1 MHRKYLA
8 LMIWALLAMSS
19 RGWCRDRVIMHLSF
33 DDDQNTTFE
42 YGKRRRQL
50 ATKDVVSGASFRIAG
65 LAEYSLGVSGTALRF
80 DGFSSYVEGVPF
92 DSTEDHEEEE
102 DEFEMP
108 RAISVEAWIAL
119 GAYPWNWAPILTI
132 GKYKITGFYFGV
144 DSHGRLGFHMSDA
157 TSVWHECNSP
167 ANPNTKLGLDLK
179 KWYHVVGTYSPD
191 QGMAVYINGRLAGT
205 YNDFQFDYGIAYSDM
220 DKGFRIGMNREDLAP
235 TEPIRDWATYPS
247 QYTFDGIIDEIKL
260 HGKALTAEEIR
271 RIYKSIQPRKKPDL
285 PERRFPTVKPSGRFG
300 ANYTRLN
307 YYPQWDAIWPVGDHL
322 DVVVQFDEYPTKV
335 MFWRGT
341 RYSPCLV
348 SENGKWLADQSRE
361 TGNNW
366 FMSEGPREDM
376 PTGCIE
382 HMSDTQ
388 CRSSR
393 VAIIEDNDARV
404 VVNWRYLQMDVRFRQ
419 QDVPNNTGFGQWG
432 NELYYIYPDGLGVR
446 KVLPGY
452 GGWQETIFLNEPGT
466 RPEDNVELQAC
477 TLVNMEGDSKA
488 YTWEHGYP
496 EFDLDGACIQMI
508 NFKSRFKPFII
519 FRDGGGFEVFNLEVR
534 PAYSHF
540 PWWNHWPVAQTIS
553 DGRSC
558 NAPDRAAHSS
568 LSWGDPGGEAALY
581 GMTDQPAVSLAE
593 LARSWNYPAS
603 MTIKGSAF
611 TNEGYDYT
619 QRAYIIKAAEA
630 AKSLKLKFTA
640 SRRSPLFNLAL
651 VVKDWGPS
659 KVTLMI
665 NDQQIARGK
674 DFRYGIEYD
683 VEGNPS
689 LITWMKI
696 RSKQNTEI
704 SLSAH
709 DY

>member
-1 MHRKYLA
+1 M
-8 LMIWALLAMSS
+8 
-19 RGWCRDRVIMHLSF
+19 
-33 DDDQNTTFE
+33 
-42 YGKRRRQL
+42 
-50 ATKDVVSGASFRIAG
+50 
-65 LAEYSLGVSGTALRF
+65 
-80 DGFSSYVEGVPF
+80 
-92 DSTEDHEEEE
+92 
-102 DEFEMP
+102 
-108 RAISVEAWIAL
+108 
-119 GAYPWNWAPILTI
+119 
-132 GKYKITGFYFGV
+132 
-144 DSHGRLGFHMSDA
+144 
-157 TSVWHECNSP
+157 
-167 ANPNTKLGLDLK
+167 
-179 KWYHVVGTYSPD
+179 
-191 QGMAVYINGRLAGT
+191 
-205 YNDFQFDYGIAYSDM
+205 
-220 DKGFRIGMNREDLAP
+220 
-235 TEPIRDWATYPS
+235 
-247 QYTFDGIIDEIKL
+247 
-260 HGKALTAEEIR
+260 
-271 RIYKSIQPRKKPDL
+271 
-285 PERRFPTVKPSGRFG
+285 
-300 ANYTRLN
+300 
-307 YYPQWDAIWPVGDHL
+307 

-404 VVNWRYLQMDVRFRQ
+404 VVNWRYLQMDVQFRQ

-477 TLVNMEGDSKA
+477 TLVNMEGDSKT

-496 EFDLDGACIQMI
+496 EFDLEGACIQMI

-558 NAPDRAAHSS
+558 NAPDRASSSS
-568 LSWGDPGGEAALY
+568 LSWGEPDGDAAIY

-593 LARSWNYPAS
+593 LARSWNYPAKI
-603 MTIKGSAF
+603 TFKGSAF
-611 TNEGYDYT
+611 TSEGYDYT
-619 QRAYIIKAAEA
+619 QRAYIIKAAKE
-630 AKSLKLKFTA
+630 AKSLTLKFTA

-674 DFRYGIEYD
+674 AFRYGIEYD

-689 LITWMKI
+689 FITWMKI
-696 RSKQNTEI
+696 RAKQDTEI
-704 SLSAH
+704 SLRAH
-709 DY
+709 ED